1 MKQRSGSQQRGWRCG
16 WARGKTFGFFC
27 FQELHRQLCTHKALL
42 QASLDRMKTKFS
54 DAAAPVPLELQS
66 LLQEVQQPL
75 QEVEAKV
82 RQTGCTSVLLDQL
95 LSLW

>member
-1 MKQRSGSQQRGWRCG
+1 M
-16 WARGKTFGFFC
+16 FFC

-42 QASLDRMKTKFS
+42 QASVDKMKTKFS

-82 RQTGCTSVLLDQL
+82 RQTSRTSVLLDQL

>member
-1 MKQRSGSQQRGWRCG
+1 
-16 WARGKTFGFFC
+16 
-27 FQELHRQLCTHKALL
+27 
-42 QASLDRMKTKFS
+42 MKTRFS

-82 RQTGCTSVLLDQL
+82 RQTGWTSVLLEQL